1 MGICNAINPCWI
13 LKGLLKI
20 LTLAL
25 VVIALGLARGG
36 YQGLPLEP
44 YLNLGNTNGTS
55 VLDLK
60 GDLINHNIDWLQKT
74 TIGGYCIVLPLLLI
88 NVAFGEPVLIQE
100 LAALSVGSVLF
111 LANGAIVLDVAGP
124 LKDAIDQLGLS
135 KEDLQNNNTGRNEK
149 QLCAHRYP

>member
-44 YLNLGNTNGTS
+44 YLNLGNTNKTS

-135 KEDLQNNNTGRNEK
+135 KEDLQNNNTGRNEE
-149 QLCAHRYP
+149 QLCAQRYP